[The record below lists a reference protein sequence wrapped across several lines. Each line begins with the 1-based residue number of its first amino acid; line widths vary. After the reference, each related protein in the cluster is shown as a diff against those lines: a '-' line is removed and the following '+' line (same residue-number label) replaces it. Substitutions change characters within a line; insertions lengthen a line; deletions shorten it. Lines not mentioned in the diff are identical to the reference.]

1 MARIPRLAN
10 LFGGSTPSDTERAK
24 PNAAQGTPGFQVAGG
39 YLVTKERNA
48 KLVGRERYRTFS
60 DILQNTSIVA
70 AGTRHFLNIIAQ
82 PEWNVEPALD
92 LGDDSSD
99 EAKAVAEFCERAL
112 FNDCGTNWTRLVRR
126 GGQYRYYGYAFEEY
140 KMIRNDEGRLTVD
153 DIYQRPQH
161 TIERWDIADT
171 GDVLGVW
178 QRSPQTGAENYIR
191 REKLIYLLDDTLTD
205 SPEGMGLFR
214 QIVEPAER
222 LRELVRLEATGY
234 SRDMRGLPIARAPLA
249 AMKKA
254 EMTDEEVA
262 AATQTLSSFAG
273 IEAKDKDT
281 YLLLDS
287 STYLSES
294 ENGESVSSVPQWDL
308 QFASYSASGLDEIG
322 KAIDRINIE
331 IARVLG
337 VEGLMIGTG
346 SSGSRAASEDKS
358 ANLYLHANAALD
370 DIGEAYERD
379 LFGALLRYNGIDK
392 SLRPRLVHED
402 VQRKDF
408 EGMASAIRDM
418 TQAGVA
424 ITNGDELVSEFFGM
438 MGLTPPESMGLE
450 GAMIGAS
457 VEEAV

>member
-1 MARIPRLAN
+1 V
-10 LFGGSTPSDTERAK
+10 F
-24 PNAAQGTPGFQVAGG
+24 
-39 YLVTKERNA
+39 
-48 KLVGRERYRTFS
+48 
-60 DILQNTSIVA
+60 
-70 AGTRHFLNIIAQ
+70 
-82 PEWNVEPALD
+82 
-92 LGDDSSD
+92 
-99 EAKAVAEFCERAL
+99 
-112 FNDCGTNWTRLVRR
+112 
-126 GGQYRYYGYAFEEY
+126 
-140 KMIRNDEGRLTVD
+140 
-153 DIYQRPQH
+153 QRPQH

-178 QRSPQTGAENYIR
+178 QRSPQTGAENYIP

-249 AMKKA
+249 AMTNA
-254 EMTDEEVA
+254 GMTDEQIAE
-262 AATQTLSSFAG
+262 ATQTLSNFAG

-294 ENGESVSSVPQWDL
+294 ENGESVSNVPQWDL

-322 KAIDRINIE
+322 TAIDRINIE

-337 VEGLMIGTG
+337 VEGLMIGSG

-438 MGLTPPESMGLE
+438 MGLTPPESMELE
-450 GAMIGAS
+450 GAMMGAS
-457 VEEAV
+457 GEEAV

>member
-10 LFGGSTPSDTERAK
+10 LFGGSTPADTERAK
-24 PNAAQGTPGFQVAGG
+24 PNQAQGTPGFQIAGG
-39 YLVTKERNA
+39 YIVTKERNS

-99 EAKAVAEFCERAL
+99 EAKAVAEFCERAI

-140 KMIRNDEGRLTVD
+140 KLTRNMDGHLTVD
-153 DIYQRPQH
+153 DVYQRPQH
-161 TIERWDIADT
+161 TIERWDIAET

-178 QRSPQTGAENYIR
+178 QRSPQTGAENYIP

-249 AMKKA
+249 EMQKQG
-254 EMTDEEVA
+254 MTDEDIA
-262 AATQTLSSFAG
+262 AALAPLSSFAS

-281 YLLLDS
+281 HLQLDS
-287 STYLSES
+287 SPYRSES
-294 ENGESVSSVPQWDL
+294 DNGETISNVPLWDL
-308 QFASYSASGLDEIG
+308 QFASYSASGLNEIG
-322 KAIDRINIE
+322 AAIDRINTE

-337 VEGLMIGTG
+337 VESLMIGTG

-402 VQRKDF
+402 VQKKDF
-408 EGMASAIRDM
+408 AGMASALRDM
-418 TQAGVA
+418 ASAGVVL
-424 ITNGDELVSEFFGM
+424 TNGDETVKEFFGM
-438 MGLTPPESMGLE
+438 MGLTPPEADGLE
-450 GAMIGAS
+450 GALFGAS
-457 VEEAV
+457 GEEDA